1 MDPFTEGYHAGLAT
15 VPLRINAECPHAD
28 GTDAATAW
36 WRGWLK
42 GEHEVMAAS
51 PAALVIAGEVGFPVL
66 FMPDWPESRK
76 AVVQEWIANCSDA
89 ALLAHL
95 DATRRSMEILDG
107 DLEDVRDDG
116 LSRQARSPT

>member
-1 MDPFTEGYHAGLAT
+1 MDPFTEGYRAGLAML
-15 VPLRINAECPHAD
+15 PLRFTAECPHAD

-51 PAALVIAGEVGFPVL
+51 PAAVLVAGEIGFPVL

-76 AVVQEWIANCSDA
+76 AVIQDWIANCSDT

-95 DATRRSMEILDG
+95 EATRRSMEILD
-107 DLEDVRDDG
+107 DDG
-116 LSRQARSPT
+116 EDGPSQMMPPQART